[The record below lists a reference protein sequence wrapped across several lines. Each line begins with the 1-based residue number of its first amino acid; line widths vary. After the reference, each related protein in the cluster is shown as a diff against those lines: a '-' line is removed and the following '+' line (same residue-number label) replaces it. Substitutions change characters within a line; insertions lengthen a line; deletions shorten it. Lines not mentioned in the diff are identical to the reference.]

1 MSGRGS
7 FVLRPLALALSI
19 ALVASPL
26 VVARAALADATPPA
40 AGSGSGSGSGSG
52 TGSGGGSAISQVNK
66 AFGLLFMIAKLAD
79 LCRGVD
85 WPEQTSPPPP
95 RWGWHPDP
103 LPVAAPIVLVAT
115 PDGGCE
121 LPYHAPVD
129 R

>member
-40 AGSGSGSGSGSG
+40 AGSGSGSG

-103 LPVAAPIVLVAT
+103 LPVAAPIVLAAT

>member
-7 FVLRPLALALSI
+7 FELRPLALALSI

-26 VVARAALADATPPA
+26 VVARAALADGTQPA
-40 AGSGSGSGSGSG
+40 AGSGSGSGSSA
-52 TGSGGGSAISQVNK
+52 GSAISQVNK

-85 WPEQTSPPPP
+85 WPEQSRPPPP

-103 LPVAAPIVLVAT
+103 LPVAAPVVLVAT